1 MFYLWIAQTICYK
14 KITTGNYI
22 LIVNFFWGKAV
33 LFLQNGFLFLKTFF
47 SGHLP
52 ASVHSFF

>member
-22 LIVNFFWGKAV
+22 LIVNFFLGESRSVFAER
-33 LFLQNGFLFLKTFF
+33 LFIF
-47 SGHLP
+47 
-52 ASVHSFF
+52 